1 MRTMNE
7 QEQITSEI
15 NKLRE
20 QRNAIILA
28 HNYQRPEVQD
38 IADYTGDSF
47 GLSQQAASTDAD
59 VIVFCGVH
67 FMAET
72 AYILAP
78 DKTVVM
84 PDDKAGCPLADMI
97 TVEAL
102 LQRKKELPDHTV
114 VSYINTSAAVKAH
127 SDICCTSSNAV
138 KVIESVPDDKV
149 LYVPDKNLALWA
161 NETTDKEIAIWPGF
175 CPTHHYIKPGHIK
188 ELKEKYEGAEFMCH
202 PECIPDVTKLAD
214 FVGSTSAMFRYGKQ
228 SKAPTI
234 IVGSEIGMLHK
245 LQKDSPE
252 KKFLLAN
259 KQVVCPNMKRTT
271 LKKVRDVLQNL
282 EPKIK
287 VEESI
292 RKKALVSVQRMLEV
306 V

>member
-7 QEQITSEI
+7 QEQIISEI
-15 NKLRE
+15 NKLRKE
-20 QRNAIILA
+20 KNAVILA

-38 IADYTGDSF
+38 IADYTGDSL
-47 GLSQQAASTDAD
+47 GLSQQAANTEAD

-84 PDDKAGCPLADMI
+84 PDDTAGCPLADMI

-175 CPTHHYIKPGHIK
+175 CPTHHYIKPAHIK
-188 ELKEKYEGAEFMCH
+188 ELKEKHEGAEFMCH
-202 PECIPDVTKLAD
+202 PECIPEVTELAD

-228 SKAPTI
+228 SKAPTV
-234 IVGSEIGMLHK
+234 IVGSEMGMLHK
-245 LQKDSPE
+245 LQKESPE

-271 LKKVRDVLQNL
+271 LNKIKDALVNL
-282 EPKIK
+282 EPKIT
-287 VEESI
+287 VEEGI
-292 RKKALVSVQRMLEV
+292 RQKALISVQRMLEV

>member
-15 NKLRE
+15 NRLRKE
-20 QRNAIILA
+20 KNAVILA

-47 GLSQQAASTDAD
+47 GLSQQAANTDAD

-84 PDDKAGCPLADMI
+84 PDDTAGCPLADMI

-161 NETTDKEIAIWPGF
+161 NKTTDKEIAIWPGF
-175 CPTHHYIKPGHIK
+175 CPTHHYIKPVHIK
-188 ELKEKYEGAEFMCH
+188 ELKEKHEGAEFMCH
-202 PECIPDVTKLAD
+202 PECIPEVTELAD